1 MSYHL
6 GGSMAWF
13 SWQMWLIVALIF
25 GIIEIATVN
34 FYTIW
39 LAVAA
44 VVTAVLCV
52 FGLGPQGQIIAFSLI
67 SLLLVLLSEAIVR
80 KVVFGGQAEQQMNV
94 DSLKGQE
101 AWVKITIDNQR
112 SEGVVKIKGT
122 DWSARSSDGSVIKE
136 GETVVVERIEGVKV
150 IVSPKVKDR
159 QETVVIQ

>member
-1 MSYHL
+1 
-6 GGSMAWF
+6 MAWF

-39 LAVAA
+39 LALAA
-44 VVTAVLCV
+44 VITAILCV
-52 FGLGPQGQIIAFSLI
+52 FGLGVPGQIIIFSLV

-80 KVVFGGQAEQQMNV
+80 KVVFGGQAEHQMNV

-101 AWVKITIDNQR
+101 AWVKTTIDNQK

-122 DWSARSSDGSVIKE
+122 DWSARSSDGTIIKAGEIVI
-136 GETVVVERIEGVKV
+136 VERIEGVKV
-150 IVSPKVKDR
+150 IVTPKTK
-159 QETVVIQ
+159 EKEEKIVIQ